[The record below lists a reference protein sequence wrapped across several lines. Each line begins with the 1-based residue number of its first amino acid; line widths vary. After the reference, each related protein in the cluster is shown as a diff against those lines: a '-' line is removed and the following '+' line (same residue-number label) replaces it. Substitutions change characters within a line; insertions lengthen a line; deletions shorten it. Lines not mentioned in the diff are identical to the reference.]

1 MKLHYI
7 KPQDLKQVW
16 TQIKPSLTEMSQH
29 GNLWIP
35 EDAYCDIREN
45 RAHLH
50 LILKDDMWQGYIIT
64 QVFENRI
71 HIWAAYG
78 KNKNLMQF
86 GLDEIKNIAQASNIH
101 EITFTSHRKG
111 WNKVAYKLGFQPQ
124 TWSLKC

>member
-7 KPQDLKQVW
+7 KPQEIKQVW
-16 TQIKPSLTEMSQH
+16 AQIKPSLIEMSQH

-35 EDAYCDIREN
+35 EDAYCDIITGK
-45 RAHLH
+45 AHLH

-64 QVFENRI
+64 QVFDSRI

-86 GLDEIKNIAQASNIH
+86 GLDEIKKIAQASNIH